1 MHELIKLIAKD
12 LIIVP
17 ILVAVYLLWKLD
29 GKARKNFLALLIL
42 GGALSLVLAKVGAH
56 FYSDPRPLFKDHV
69 TPYFIA
75 SHYNGFPSDHTLL
88 ASFLG
93 FATLTYRRQVGY
105 ILLLVAAIIGWA
117 RVAAGVHHF
126 VDIIGSFLFTALAT
140 LLAVWLLN
148 FWQARSTPKKTSSK
162 S

>member
-1 MHELIKLIAKD
+1 MHELTKLIAKD

-17 ILVAVYLLWKLD
+17 ILVVIYLLWKFD
-29 GKARKNFLALLIL
+29 GKERKNFLALLIL
-42 GGALSLVLAKVGAH
+42 GGALSLVLAKIGAH
-56 FYSDPRPLFKDHV
+56 FYSDPRPFFKDHV
-69 TPYFIA
+69 TPYFMA

-93 FATLTYRRQVGY
+93 FATLTYRRQLGNV
-105 ILLLVAAIIGWA
+105 LLLVAAIIGWA
-117 RVAAGVHHF
+117 RVAASVHHF

-140 LLAVWLLN
+140 FLAVLLLH
-148 FWQARSTPKKTSSK
+148 FWQARTTPKKTVAK